1 MKKLNLAIIGQGRS
15 GKDIHGAYYVADYN
29 DRFNVKYVVDFDEYR
44 RNVSKER
51 YPGCEVFSDYKELFN
66 KKDIDVVINV
76 TFSEMHFAIT
86 KDLLEHGFN
95 VMSDKPFARNRYE
108 ADLLIKTAKDNGVKL
123 MAFQQT
129 FYAPIY
135 LLTKEIMQ
143 SGKLGKIEQI
153 SIRYN
158 NLSRRWDWQTLQ
170 SRMAG
175 NVYNTGPHPIGM
187 GLGFVDFDKNAKV
200 AYSKLANT
208 YLFAG
213 DSDSYAK
220 IIIDTPNKPVVDIEI
235 NNTDAYS
242 PYLIKVQ
249 GGKGTYT
256 CTGKGYKMKYVVDGE
271 NVERKPIYEF
281 LEDENKNPMYCS
293 EKLITH
299 EEEADFNGDPFFL
312 GTQKIYEDLYDYIV
326 DGKEPMITAENASQ
340 IASII
345 EIVHAQNPLEIK
357 F

>member
-15 GKDIHGAYYVADYN
+15 GKDIHGAYYVSEKN
-29 DRFNVKYVVDFDEYR
+29 TLFNVKYVVDLDEYR

-51 YPGCEVFSDYKELFN
+51 YPGCEVLSDYRDLFD

-76 TFSEMHFAIT
+76 TFSEMHYAIS

-108 ADLLIKTAKDNGVKL
+108 SDTLIKIAKEKGVKL

-135 LLTKEIMQ
+135 LLTKEIMN
-143 SGKLGKIEQI
+143 SGILGKIEQI

-158 NLSRRWDWQTLQ
+158 NLARRWDWQTLQ

-187 GLGFVDFDKNAKV
+187 ALGFVDFDKNAKV

-208 YLFAG
+208 ALFAG
-213 DSDSYAK
+213 DADSYAK
-220 IIIDTPNKPVVDIEI
+220 IIIDTPNKPVIDIEI

-242 PYLIKVQ
+242 PYLIKIQ

-256 CTGKGYKMKYVVDGE
+256 CNGRGYKMKYVVDGE
-271 NVERKPIYEF
+271 NPERKPVYEF
-281 LEDENKNPMYCS
+281 LHDDNGNPIYCG
-293 EKLITH
+293 EQLITH
-299 EEEADFNGDPFFL
+299 EKEEDFNGDPFGM
-312 GTQKIYEDLYDYIV
+312 GTQKIYEDLYYYITENR
-326 DGKEPMITAENASQ
+326 EPMITAENASQ
-340 IASII
+340 IVYVT
-345 EIVHAQNPLEIK
+345 ETVHAQNPLPIK